1 MEATHEQMVHFL
13 RMVHARAGGTGAILN
28 LIRASEV
35 RGGADIIALTDLV
48 SDPQLKMD
56 LAKHAMD
63 EARHSYLLL
72 RRMTQL
78 GFAAYRLPPEL
89 DRLESLFERS
99 RARDVK
105 QVYTERGSIG
115 EAELLEILMVAYIPE
130 NDAAVKLRAN
140 YDALSGD
147 PESQAVITSILRD
160 EERHIEYLESWLKRF
175 EKRISP
181 RAVAGARER
190 LGEAFRQVDI
200 VYYGALHEYFARAAA

>member
-1 MEATHEQMVHFL
+1 MESSQQHMVAFL

-48 SDPQLKMD
+48 SHPQLKMD

-105 QVYTERGSIG
+105 QVYTDRGSIDD
-115 EAELLEILMVAYIPE
+115 AELMEIMMVAYIPE
-130 NDAAVKLRAN
+130 NDAAVKLQAN
-140 YDALSGD
+140 YEALSDD
-147 PESQAVITSILRD
+147 PDSQAVITSILRD
-160 EERHIEYLESWLKRF
+160 EERHIEYLGSWLKRF
-175 EKRISP
+175 ERRLSP
-181 RAVAGARER
+181 RFVAATLER
-190 LGEAFRQVDI
+190 LQEAFDQLDAAF
-200 VYYGALHEYFARAAA
+200 YGAFHEYLERAAA

>member
-1 MEATHEQMVHFL
+1 
-13 RMVHARAGGTGAILN
+13 
-28 LIRASEV
+28 
-35 RGGADIIALTDLV
+35 
-48 SDPQLKMD
+48 
-56 LAKHAMD
+56 
-63 EARHSYLLL
+63 
-72 RRMTQL
+72 MTQL

-115 EAELLEILMVAYIPE
+115 DAELMEILMVAYIPE

-160 EERHIEYLESWLKRF
+160 EERHIEYLASWLKRF

-190 LGEAFRQVDI
+190 LEEAFRQVDI
-200 VYYGALHEYFARAAA
+200 VYYGALHQYFARAAA